1 MVNLEHKLTVDDL
14 IVEYMMYKVKN
25 GYEPSFLTSEFIS
38 FLYFFESKMPVV
50 DSIYENDKLFIRFFE
65 RKAESD
71 WSRTVNWIT
80 KEKEIVPHMDMVYSE
95 KDNDYLIRANY
106 KLSDFDRSVIN
117 TYFMPGGQ
125 WGEGKTKEIRNI
137 IGEYLSNQ
145 QKRQLDESV
154 EIDNNDLIIGQ
165 YVSAEIVVNIWES
178 YIKKM
183 IENHRWPR
191 QCSDINKYLFQTDLA
206 EIIGVES
213 IKNNLIELFNEFSKR
228 IAILYHQDKK
238 LRISTHTNVYL
249 ARANYDLLIQ
259 GYERIMGTTFG
270 QSNKSFNVDL
280 SNSTFTES
288 HELDG
293 IYNWDEDPDVSVTT
307 NKIGNDNVKK
317 LVRSLKKL

>member
-1 MVNLEHKLTVDDL
+1 
-14 IVEYMMYKVKN
+14 
-25 GYEPSFLTSEFIS
+25 
-38 FLYFFESKMPVV
+38 
-50 DSIYENDKLFIRFFE
+50 
-65 RKAESD
+65 
-71 WSRTVNWIT
+71 
-80 KEKEIVPHMDMVYSE
+80 
-95 KDNDYLIRANY
+95 
-106 KLSDFDRSVIN
+106 
-117 TYFMPGGQ
+117 
-125 WGEGKTKEIRNI
+125 
-137 IGEYLSNQ
+137 
-145 QKRQLDESV
+145 
-154 EIDNNDLIIGQ
+154 
-165 YVSAEIVVNIWES
+165 
-178 YIKKM
+178 M
-183 IENHRWPR
+183 IENHKWPR

>member
-1 MVNLEHKLTVDDL
+1 
-14 IVEYMMYKVKN
+14 
-25 GYEPSFLTSEFIS
+25 
-38 FLYFFESKMPVV
+38 
-50 DSIYENDKLFIRFFE
+50 
-65 RKAESD
+65 
-71 WSRTVNWIT
+71 
-80 KEKEIVPHMDMVYSE
+80 
-95 KDNDYLIRANY
+95 
-106 KLSDFDRSVIN
+106 
-117 TYFMPGGQ
+117 
-125 WGEGKTKEIRNI
+125 
-137 IGEYLSNQ
+137 
-145 QKRQLDESV
+145 
-154 EIDNNDLIIGQ
+154 
-165 YVSAEIVVNIWES
+165 
-178 YIKKM
+178 M
-183 IENHRWPR
+183 IENHNWPR

-228 IAILYHQDKK
+228 IAVLYHQDKN